1 MEFPKNP
8 LRMLTVEIV
17 PRVSERSITERIE
30 RTRWAWL
37 GTKGD
42 LERMRKFG
50 EMEGQNRKKERAR
63 EGWFR
68 DLRISE
74 ASVGVREREREWR

>member
-1 MEFPKNP
+1 MKE
-8 LRMLTVEIV
+8 
-17 PRVSERSITERIE
+17 SC
-30 RTRWAWL
+30 W
-37 GTKGD
+37 
-42 LERMRKFG
+42 KFG

-74 ASVGVREREREWR
+74 ASVRMRGREREWR